1 MKKTRKILAVLLAL
15 VMVVGMLPASALA
28 LEGAEEKSLAA
39 VQNGTVTVV
48 SPDGSGTS
56 ISVWIENG
64 VPYYSVENS
73 GTTLIEPS
81 CLGIETSIGSVTDN
95 VAMGEITTD
104 THDEIWD
111 TIVGEKTQ
119 VRDWYNSAIIPLIGD
134 GITVTL
140 EVRAYPE
147 GVAFRYLLPTGEYTI
162 AEDGE
167 QTEFTFPSLTYATL
181 YIQNNQV
188 DPIWS
193 STESFAAGANY
204 RYPSTVEYVDGKVI
218 TLCEADVDN
227 YSTAALVKNTDKN
240 RSLTIKNSSAIY
252 VDAGSPDVTPW
263 RAFVIGEELLDLPEN
278 SDLILN
284 LNEAPDEEIYNFD
297 EWVEAGTCLRANVS
311 STDTVKAR
319 IDECVTIGA
328 SYCLMDTGW
337 YGPEM
342 DKNMDPR
349 LDPSKL
355 DLTNSYDAM
364 LATAIPEEGVFR
376 PNGREYPTY
385 GLFDGSFVEGWPK
398 WMNAG
403 TTDLNIPEIC
413 EYANSKGVGI
423 ILYVNGRHLPD
434 QTTDENGNPRNRY
447 TVDELFEYF
456 ERWGVAG
463 VKPGFVAS
471 RTQEAEAYMQE
482 VCEAAAAHGLVMT
495 VHDEWLSCGL
505 ERTYP
510 NLLNYEAILGDE
522 GAYSA
527 AGNINTLFTR
537 MIQGVADHTYNT
549 TKFTKAFTA
558 ASAVVFRGNL
568 QCLFWAT
575 AAVSGKQ
582 VIDAWTDLP
591 ANWDESLYL
600 EGKMNSHATYARRSG
615 DQWYIAGINAE
626 PHFSSISLDF
636 LEPGETYLAEIFN
649 ENYPKT
655 GMVKSMYYAN
665 SETILGTYLKNPM
678 NGYIVRLTKLEG
690 ERDAAIAD
698 YDANVYFDQLLEG
711 VNAMNGEPYTAQSW
725 AQLQSA
731 IEKATALALKGNP
744 AQKEAAALE
753 IDAAIDALVNI
764 TPLKDELAKTTT
776 FTNFLYTAESWDAVK
791 AAVKQAKTALAKED
805 LTYEEMLKATED
817 IIVAVNGLEK
827 SDVEYDA
834 NEQILTELG
843 RPESLD
849 GDYAFNEGYEDS
861 ENLELFIDGEQT
873 VFTNGLAARDANT
886 YTYDISGLGYDTIEC
901 YVGNDAN
908 LKSVGGLVF
917 YVYGDGA
924 LLYSSL
930 PNLKGSDDAQFI
942 SVPISGVKKLELVQK
957 IASPD
962 WDNRG
967 VWADIKLLS
976 HNAIECETI
985 TTTCGEAAEVSVS
998 YNGEREITSV
1008 RFTIDSALPI
1018 SAITAA
1024 DGYDIEN
1031 NNGYVIVYK
1040 ADGSNISGKLLTI
1053 EYDLDISPWYANGEY
1068 PVELTVVDAS
1078 DGDAEDINIGAEDGM
1093 IVLDN
1098 DYMAGDTDLDGSV
1111 TNADVIALARYLVE
1125 LVEFNEEQL
1134 IIADVDG
1141 SGEINNS
1148 DLIKLV
1154 RKIVEA

>member
-1 MKKTRKILAVLLAL
+1 MKKTQKFLAFLLVL
-15 VMVVGMLPASALA
+15 VMAVGMLPASALA
-28 LEGAEEKSLAA
+28 AEGAEAKSS
-39 VQNGTVTVV
+39 TVTVA
-48 SPDGSGTS
+48 SPDGSGPS
-56 ISVWIENG
+56 ISVWIEDG
-64 VPYYSVENS
+64 VPFYSIENS
-73 GTTLIEPS
+73 GVTMIEPS
-81 CLGIETSIGSVTDN
+81 RLGIETSLCSVTDG
-95 VAMGEITTD
+95 VTMGEVTTD
-104 THDEIWD
+104 THDETWD
-111 TIVGEKTQ
+111 TVVGEKTQ
-119 VRDWYNSAIIPLIGD
+119 VRDWYNSAEIPLIGD

-167 QTEFTFPSLTYATL
+167 QTEFTFPSLTYASL

-188 DPIWS
+188 DPIWR
-193 STESFAAGANY
+193 STEAFADGANY
-204 RYPSTVEYVDGKVI
+204 RFPSTVEYADGKVL

-227 YSTAALVKNTDKN
+227 YSTAALVKNTDKS
-240 RSLTIKNSSAIY
+240 RSLTIKNSS
-252 VDAGSPDVTPW
+252 VVNVSEGSPDATPW
-263 RAFVIGEELLDLPEN
+263 RAFVIGDELLDLPEN

-284 LNEAPDEEIYNFD
+284 LNDAPDEEIYNFD
-297 EWVEAGTCLRANVS
+297 EWVEAGTCLRANVA
-311 STDTVKAR
+311 STETVKAR

-349 LDPSKL
+349 LDPTKL
-355 DLTNSYDAM
+355 DSDNAYDAI

-434 QTTDENGNPRNRY
+434 QATDENGEARNRY

-527 AGNINTLFTR
+527 EGNINTLFTR

-549 TKFTKAFTA
+549 SKFTKAFTG

-582 VIDAWTDLP
+582 VIDAWEDLP
-591 ANWDESLYL
+591 ATWDESLYL

-615 DQWYIAGINAE
+615 DRWYIAGINAE
-626 PHFSSISLDF
+626 PHFSSVSLDF
-636 LEPGETYLAEIFN
+636 LESGETYLAEIFN

-655 GMVKSMYYAN
+655 GMVKTTYYVN
-665 SETILGTYLKNPM
+665 SETVLGTYLKNPM
-678 NGYIVRLTKLEG
+678 NGYIVRLTKLESKK
-690 ERDAAIAD
+690 DAKIAD
-698 YDANVYFDQLLEG
+698 YDANVYFDKLLEG
-711 VNAMNGEPYTAQSW
+711 VNAMNGEPYTAYSW

-731 IEKATALALKGNP
+731 VANALAQNGSA

-753 IDAAIDALVNI
+753 LDAAIDALVDV
-764 TPLKDELAKTTT
+764 TLLKDELAKTTT
-776 FTNFLYTAESWDAVK
+776 FTGFLYTDESWDAVE
-791 AAVKQAKTALAKED
+791 AAVKQANAALAKED

-827 SDVEYDA
+827 SEAEYA
-834 NEQILTELG
+834 VNEKLLTDLG

-861 ENLELFIDGEQT
+861 ENLELFVDGVQT

-942 SVPISGVKKLELVQK
+942 SVPIKGVKKLELVQK

-967 VWADIKLLS
+967 VWADIKLIS

-985 TTTCGEAAEVSVS
+985 TATCGEAAEVSVS
-998 YNGEREITSV
+998 
-1008 RFTIDSALPI
+1008 
-1018 SAITAA
+1018 
-1024 DGYDIEN
+1024 
-1031 NNGYVIVYK
+1031 
-1040 ADGSNISGKLLTI
+1040 
-1053 EYDLDISPWYANGEY
+1053 
-1068 PVELTVVDAS
+1068 
-1078 DGDAEDINIGAEDGM
+1078 
-1093 IVLDN
+1093 
-1098 DYMAGDTDLDGSV
+1098 
-1111 TNADVIALARYLVE
+1111 
-1125 LVEFNEEQL
+1125 
-1134 IIADVDG
+1134 
-1141 SGEINNS
+1141 
-1148 DLIKLV
+1148 
-1154 RKIVEA
+1154 